1 MKNPGKVDLR
11 VRRTH
16 KLLFETLI
24 TLIKEKGIESLSVT
38 EVCERA
44 MVHRTT
50 FYKYYEDKY
59 HLLYEGCREIIDDFL
74 SGTNFSDTFYSFFL
88 DGATPPPLAEF
99 FRHVAENREIYQL
112 MLGIQNTNFFYD
124 LARRFMVE
132 RLHNLSHDRSLEI
145 PVPLIANFCAGGMLH
160 AMAWW
165 LKNDM
170 PYTAEEMAKYVFS
183 LISKGGYL
191 ALGLEQT

>member
-1 MKNPGKVDLR
+1 MKSPDKVDLR
-11 VRRTH
+11 VKRTH

-24 TLIKEKGIESLSVT
+24 ALIKEKGIEDLSVT
-38 EVCERA
+38 EICERA

-74 SGTNFSDTFYSFFL
+74 SETNFSDTFYHFFL
-88 DGATPPPLAEF
+88 DGATPPPLAKF
-99 FRHVAENREIYQL
+99 FHHVAENREIYQL
-112 MLGIQNTNFFYD
+112 MLGTQNMDFFYD
-124 LARRFMVE
+124 LTKRFMVE
-132 RLHNLSHDRSLEI
+132 RLHNLVHGRSLKI
-145 PVPLIANFCAGGMLH
+145 PVPLIANFCAGGMFH

-170 PYTAEEMAKYVFS
+170 PYTPEEMAKYVFD
-183 LISKGGYL
+183 LTAKGGYL
-191 ALGLEQT
+191 ALGLEEK